1 MILLNCWPA
10 TRDIYIYKTKQNIE
24 GRRARKAR
32 SSFPFFVRTFCLWR
46 KRSVRAQELVT
57 LVRITRILNQFDHDS
72 VIYGRE
78 RDRRTTSTRN
88 PKNPCNTL
96 VQHLQ

>member
-32 SSFPFFVRTFCLWR
+32 SSFSFFVQMYEPF
-46 KRSVRAQELVT
+46 V
-57 LVRITRILNQFDHDS
+57 
-72 VIYGRE
+72 YGGSGRYVHK
-78 RDRRTTSTRN
+78 SW
-88 PKNPCNTL
+88 
-96 VQHLQ
+96 